1 MPRESGIGYQNKEYK
16 IMKCITS
23 NVLLLHKK
31 QSVLLAAG
39 LVVLLPSTLFAAIT
53 APGLVKDINP
63 NITGQADVLAL
74 DPDAEGPNFSPGTN
88 VFASPGGTPY
98 GVDIEGALNGND
110 VLVVTQSGASAGNGA
125 GFTIHVSNGE
135 NGTDYTYNANPGA
148 PVGSNPSNT
157 VAPDPVFAAIGNAS
171 GRLED
176 GNVIRFSTWVRNDPL
191 APMTV
196 EPQITPIIKLEFW
209 RDALS
214 GDADFTGGVANPNF
228 GSRIF
233 DTDQN
238 DVAIADPNGRKR
250 LLDINGDGAWTFGST
265 TEPVPTTTAWQQI
278 VHTYTVNSFSEFWDI
293 FNTPEI
299 EDVTQVEEIRGVMFV
314 GDFDGGDLGGP
325 GNLLWDNALIEVFKD
340 TAAEA
345 ASDVLVSNPSP
356 VLDEGAPGDFDGD
369 GDVDGR
375 DFLSWQRGVSPNGT
389 PGGPVSAAD
398 LADWQENYGT
408 GGLASFGSVPE
419 PSSLVLVCVAFFA
432 AGFRTRRAG
441 DVSPLRPQSLMRT

>member
-1 MPRESGIGYQNKEYK
+1 MMTLTTTDVCLLRKQL
-16 IMKCITS
+16 T
-23 NVLLLHKK
+23 LLLG
-31 QSVLLAAG
+31 AG
-39 LVVLLPSTLFAAIT
+39 LLMLQQSATFAAFT
-53 APGLVKDINP
+53 APGLIKDINP
-63 NITGQADVLAL
+63 NLSGQADVLAL
-74 DPDAEGPNFSPGTN
+74 DPLAEGPNFSPGSN

-98 GVDIEGALNGND
+98 SVDINGAFNGND
-110 VLVVTQSGASAGNGA
+110 LLVVTQSGVSNSTGA
-125 GFTIHVSNGE
+125 GFTLHVSNGE
-135 NGTDYTYNANPGA
+135 NGTDYVYNANPGA

-157 VAPDPVFAAIGNAS
+157 VAADPAFAAIGNAS

-214 GDADFTGGVANPNF
+214 GDADFTGGITNPNF

-265 TEPVPTTTAWQQI
+265 TEPVPTTTDWQQI
-278 VHTYTVNSFSEFWDI
+278 VHTYTVNSASEGWDI
-293 FNTPEI
+293 VNTAEV

-314 GDFDGGDLGGP
+314 GDYTGANLEGP
-325 GNLLWDNALIEVFKD
+325 GNLLWDNALIEIFKN

-356 VLDEGAPGDFDGD
+356 LLDEGAEDGDFDDD
-369 GDVDGR
+369 GDVDGN
-375 DFLSWQRGVSPNGT
+375 DFLVWQRGGSPN
-389 PGGPVSAAD
+389 PLSSAD
-398 LADWQENYGT
+398 LNIWK
-408 GGLASFGSVPE
+408 ASFGTTATAVAASVPE
-419 PSSLVLVCVAFFA
+419 PEALALLMLAVAGWSLRRRQGSSQVP
-432 AGFRTRRAG
+432 TR
-441 DVSPLRPQSLMRT
+441 Q